1 LIDQSFWLSK
11 SAMKKLP
18 TSTIRRLRTATV
30 IVDVHSV
37 VKELVENALDA
48 GTPPILVSVDLG
60 SNSIGHTESCNNGLA
75 TRGHVQEPHE

>member
-1 LIDQSFWLSK
+1 LKRFEERLPFIFIFALAHFVLPPPRLIDQSFWLSK

-48 GTPPILVSVDLG
+48 GTPPPRV
-60 SNSIGHTESCNNGLA
+60 
-75 TRGHVQEPHE
+75 R